1 MTDREILRNTPTGP
15 VYRHTGTRITMPR
28 HREKLPRVPER
39 IPRKFLTTV
48 GTIAEDGTAYVYAA
62 ATQDGRIKIGMT
74 ARKDQRIRDL
84 AARLIFAVEV
94 VRSAAK
100 EIETHAL
107 RLLGQGAGDGE
118 YVARATPSEATFAVK
133 EAFRL
138 VGGYR
143 HVDPALTEDDARK
156 ARIRAA
162 DNA

>member
-1 MTDREILRNTPTGP
+1 
-15 VYRHTGTRITMPR
+15 
-28 HREKLPRVPER
+28 
-39 IPRKFLTTV
+39 
-48 GTIAEDGTAYVYAA
+48 
-62 ATQDGRIKIGMT
+62 MT
-74 ARKDQRIRDL
+74 ARKDQRIRNL